1 MPTLAPDSAE
11 VRGIDSALQEW
22 RQGDLAL
29 DEKWFI
35 HVGDPAVPL
44 TDVSAEASETG
55 LQALTSEVA
64 GLAVVTQTCD
74 IVRTCVV
81 RQFVEVCPLVEVDD
95 SKLQDVMRGRRPAYG
110 VVPGLVGQRLVADLD
125 RVMTVE
131 KSVVAKWRRTP
142 SGMSD
147 AEARVFAQALAR
159 KRMRFAFPDDF
170 NGLIRKLQERLL
182 GKHHRHTVEGR
193 ALRALREIRVQ
204 ATPAW
209 DADRI
214 ELTLL
219 FIRNGN
225 GGAVS
230 FEGMNWADLLRDW
243 LRLVP
248 KSGRFTEVDG
258 QVVMLADLTGEEYVN
273 SDPLDLDHLSSHA
286 SEM

>member
-1 MPTLAPDSAE
+1 
-11 VRGIDSALQEW
+11 
-22 RQGDLAL
+22 
-29 DEKWFI
+29 
-35 HVGDPAVPL
+35 
-44 TDVSAEASETG
+44 
-55 LQALTSEVA
+55 
-64 GLAVVTQTCD
+64 
-74 IVRTCVV
+74 
-81 RQFVEVCPLVEVDD
+81 
-95 SKLQDVMRGRRPAYG
+95 
-110 VVPGLVGQRLVADLD
+110 
-125 RVMTVE
+125 
-131 KSVVAKWRRTP
+131 
-142 SGMSD
+142 
-147 AEARVFAQALAR
+147 
-159 KRMRFAFPDDF
+159 MRFAFPDDF